1 MRRSSGLKLGHLSE
15 ALRPSAES
23 SMIPPKRITTAVYK
37 QRIVDA
43 VDGSDLPLSVDNV
56 RSTAGLSNWESTKA
70 LLLEL
75 LLEGKVAG
83 MRTARG
89 WIFWRAPKIPL
100 QQLRH

>member
-1 MRRSSGLKLGHLSE
+1 L
-15 ALRPSAES
+15 AES
-23 SMIPPKRITTAVYK
+23 LIPPKRITTAVYK

-43 VDGSDLPLSVDNV
+43 ILSSDLPLSVDNV
-56 RSTAGLSNWESTKA
+56 RTAAGLSNWESTKA

-89 WIFWRAPKIPL
+89 WIFWRSPKIPL
-100 QQLRH
+100 QQLQH